1 MRPYPPGS
9 TGTNDW
15 KNRRVVPDSYHDFFV
30 GCASVAGA
38 LIGLLFVAISVAT
51 ARLTQGTAKAQLHRI
66 RASAALTAF
75 TNSLAVSLF
84 ALIPGHKIGYTAM
97 AVGIAG
103 LTFVAAALISLAR
116 VRHLRLANLRDALFL
131 IGLATVFVFQ
141 VIQGWDVADNANDT
155 GAVDTIAI
163 LVVICF
169 LGGIARSWEL
179 IDAPS
184 IGFTREVTDL
194 VRHGRGRDEPQD
206 ATEPGVTGPGTP
218 GPGVAEPDV
227 TRQGQ
232 AHDQTR

>member
-116 VRHLRLANLRDALFL
+116 VRHLRLSNLRDALFL
-131 IGLATVFVFQ
+131 IGLAVTF
-141 VIQGWDVADNANDT
+141 VIQLIEGLDVNAHPDDS
-155 GAVDTIAI
+155 GAVNTIAI
-163 LVVICF
+163 LAVVCF
-169 LGGIARSWEL
+169 LIGIARSWEL
-179 IDAPS
+179 IGGPS
-184 IGFTREVTDL
+184 IGIRREVTALIHKTGPAD
-194 VRHGRGRDEPQD
+194 GQPAE
-206 ATEPGVTGPGTP
+206 EPG
-218 GPGVAEPDV
+218 D
-227 TRQGQ
+227 
-232 AHDQTR
+232 